1 MQRTICPHCRQEVM
15 APDAE
20 GALCPACGRP
30 LSLGLRCPWC
40 LERNPEGRF
49 CRACGCEL
57 PPPEQ
62 FGAARMLKDA
72 GVDRFALA
80 ERLRQMDPE
89 QTAVLSRRFE
99 QQRAAVMVRI
109 EEARFCEKFLLQRA
123 FSGPLEETWLARLP
137 LPPEALAS
145 LSAGP
150 RGPFVEPADLERIFA
165 ESPFEE
171 NRTLAALALFRRGSD
186 DAAVFRKV
194 REALYDPGALGME
207 ASLCLARLSMLVPH
221 LRPHL
226 ESRDL
231 VTAAGQ
237 ARAALARPEL
247 RLPAAQVVA
256 IEHKLH
262 RRWPPAAEEVREG
275 EPDPARLL
283 DILNEG
289 LSHSDPELSL
299 VCAVLLGD
307 TGRLLPELSS
317 EDPVRRDAA
326 RLSLL
331 ERGACLD
338 RVLPSLAAEPPEARR
353 SWLRHVPLPLPP
365 EPLAAVL
372 AEAARGD
379 ERHLAEVLRWLQ
391 RRAAADYP
399 AESREEL
406 ARWLDAER
414 AARLLPKEILDA
426 LAWLATPPRDPET
439 PWVRP
444 LPLSAGPV
452 RALLARATEALL
464 RCPAEAL
471 LRLPSECA
479 EGLSAWLWG
488 EDSPMMRAALDRWAK
503 DPGASRAL
511 FDHLA
516 AMESRLDDGVQP
528 TLRNWQILMGIWE
541 RCPAE
546 SRPDLAAAVAAGW
559 SFSYAQDEEGARQAL
574 RGRYRQHPEERACL
588 KIAFANLLHRTGT
601 DWKTFHD
608 EVAPGEPRGGP
619 NTLRAF
625 AELCRAAPGE
635 LYHHV
640 DWLLADLVPDTTPAF
655 AERLFEE
662 LKGRQDSSTQ
672 LLPPA
677 VALARWL
684 DEKRL
689 EFGDA
694 RLRAAVLRIFREG
707 WQAVLERC
715 TRSADGAVEYY
726 QQEKEQEIAEI
737 LARWEG

>member
-1 MQRTICPHCRQEVM
+1 MQRTICPHCRQDVM

-40 LERNPEGRF
+40 LERNPGGRF

-57 PPPEQ
+57 PSPEQ

-72 GVDRFALA
+72 GVDRFVLA
-80 ERLRQMDPE
+80 DRLRQMDPE

-99 QQRAAVMVRI
+99 QQRAAVMVRV

-123 FSGPLEETWLARLP
+123 FSGPLEEAWLARLP

-145 LSAGP
+145 LTAGP
-150 RGPFVEPADLERIFA
+150 RGPFVEPADLERIFR
-165 ESPFEE
+165 ESPLEE
-171 NRTLAALALFRRGSD
+171 NRALAALALFRRGSG
-186 DAAVFRKV
+186 DAAVFRRV
-194 REALYDPGALGME
+194 REALYDPGALGLE
-207 ASLCLARLSMLVPH
+207 AALSLVRLQMLVPH
-221 LRPHL
+221 LRPRL
-226 ESRDL
+226 EPRDF

-262 RRWPPAAEEVREG
+262 RRWPLAAEKAQEG

-289 LSHSDPELSL
+289 LSHSDQELSL

-326 RLSLL
+326 RLALL
-331 ERGACLD
+331 ERGVFLE
-338 RVLPSLAAEPPEARR
+338 RVLPSLTTEPSEKRR
-353 SWLRHVPLPLPP
+353 SWLRHVPLPLAP

-372 AEAARGD
+372 AEAERGD
-379 ERHLAEVLRWLQ
+379 ERHLAEVLRWLRQ
-391 RRAAADYP
+391 HAAADYP
-399 AESREEL
+399 AESREKL
-406 ARWLDAER
+406 AHWLDADR
-414 AARLLPKEILDA
+414 AARLSPTEILDA
-426 LAWLATPPRDPET
+426 LAWLAKPPRDPQT

-444 LPLSAGPV
+444 IPLSCGPV
-452 RALLARATEALL
+452 RALLPRATEALL

-471 LRLPSECA
+471 PRLPSECS

-488 EDSPMMRAALDRWAK
+488 EDSPMMRAALDRWAG
-503 DPGASRAL
+503 DPGANRAL
-511 FDHLA
+511 FEFLS

-528 TLRNWQILMGIWE
+528 PVRNWQILMGIWE
-541 RCPAE
+541 RCPYE
-546 SRPDLAAAVAAGW
+546 SRPALAAAVAAGW
-559 SFSYAQDEEGARQAL
+559 SFSYSQDEEGARQAL
-574 RGRYRQHPEERACL
+574 RERYRQHPEERACL
-588 KIAFANLLHRTGT
+588 KIAFAGLLGRTGT

-608 EVAPGEPRGGP
+608 EVAPEEPRGGP
-619 NTLRAF
+619 DTLRAF

-640 DWLLADLVPDTTPAF
+640 DWLLADLLPDTTPAF

-662 LKGRQDSSTQ
+662 LKGRKDSSTQ

-684 DEKRL
+684 DEKR
-689 EFGDA
+689 ERFSDA
-694 RLRAAVLRIFREG
+694 RLRAEVLRVFREG

-726 QQEKEQEIAEI
+726 QQEKKQEIAEI
-737 LARWEG
+737 LARLAG